1 MFSDQ
6 GVKKDPRM
14 KKIMEEETEADKDE
28 QDPLEKAVLT
38 IGKMFQDTV
47 VKALGANAN
56 PNASGTESTGTTGGS
71 NPGSPQRKKRSA
83 RGSPK
88 KPDPKDAARRKRL
101 EELKKKLENDMSTD
115 SEEDEPELEKSAGA
129 SPPGTWLNGSGAG
142 AGAGGTTKE
151 ELYEKTAEV
160 LNGML
165 EKAAHV
171 IEAMGRKG
179 DGPKADFQEETPM
192 KDVPLGWVGQ
202 GTPTVVEINPS
213 SHENVINFLYG
224 NFHMADAERGMQV
237 YLESVLGETQKWKR
251 SAEVLVAISMSWG
264 MKLTGP
270 RRTKMSSILISLALA
285 KNDRLSAEAGTP
297 GSGAK
302 I

>member
-1 MFSDQ
+1 
-6 GVKKDPRM
+6 
-14 KKIMEEETEADKDE
+14 
-28 QDPLEKAVLT
+28 
-38 IGKMFQDTV
+38 
-47 VKALGANAN
+47 
-56 PNASGTESTGTTGGS
+56 
-71 NPGSPQRKKRSA
+71 
-83 RGSPK
+83 
-88 KPDPKDAARRKRL
+88 
-101 EELKKKLENDMSTD
+101 
-115 SEEDEPELEKSAGA
+115 
-129 SPPGTWLNGSGAG
+129 
-142 AGAGGTTKE
+142 
-151 ELYEKTAEV
+151 
-160 LNGML
+160 ML